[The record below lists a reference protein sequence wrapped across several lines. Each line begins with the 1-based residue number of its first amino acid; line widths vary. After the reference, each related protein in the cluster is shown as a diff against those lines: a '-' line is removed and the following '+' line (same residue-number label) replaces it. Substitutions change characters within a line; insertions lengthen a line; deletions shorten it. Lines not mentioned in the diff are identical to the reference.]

1 MTTFM
6 DLLSFCPS
14 FTWSISGLTEYIC
27 ISDTGDEMNIQ
38 KIVIQEK
45 IYSYNLKNLKTVNI
59 ITLNDF
65 EFILDQIVYER
76 NPEEFLLH
84 QIAWTGS
91 VKSFRPYWND
101 FWR

>member
-1 MTTFM
+1 
-6 DLLSFCPS
+6 
-14 FTWSISGLTEYIC
+14 
-27 ISDTGDEMNIQ
+27 MNIQ

-84 QIAWTGS
+84 QIA
-91 VKSFRPYWND
+91 
-101 FWR
+101 